1 MVKRDD
7 SEIILQNYKVK
18 TFFIMNLAWT
28 MYEKLSFSTQGSL
41 LIFCDHTM
49 T

>member
-28 MYEKLSFSTQGSL
+28 MKN
-41 LIFCDHTM
+41 
-49 T
+49 